1 MASNS
6 TAFNSTAFSTI
17 TSTYY
22 LYWKEFVWTSNV
34 LVPSWPVIILFGIL
48 ANLTNISVFLK
59 TGVKDNVTTLL
70 LSLSVSDLLYL
81 VLISPTACTFIILRF
96 ARDWHWPFHYQI
108 GVDLLYW
115 PAITCYDCS
124 AFLSVWLGITR
135 CACVAM
141 PLRFKSVFTKARTV
155 KIVIASFL
163 LAVSLRIP
171 IISIYRVVW
180 RTNPNTNSSYAYI
193 AKPNRE
199 AMTRVNDILNRNSIL
214 YINFI
219 IMITCVSVL
228 SFQLL
233 RASRVRRSFT
243 SASAAQQES
252 AKPDNQGLSTRDLHV
267 LQSVV
272 VVCSIFIMSQAPFLM
287 YSTARLINQEL
298 DIGTRYQFLFS
309 MFTITSL
316 TCSNLNASV
325 NIFVYYRYNSK
336 YRAQINSMFKTRET
350 SLKTN

>member
-1 MASNS
+1 MASNTASNS
-6 TAFNSTAFSTI
+6 TAFSIII
-17 TSTYY
+17 TTTYT
-22 LYWKEFVWTSNV
+22 YWREYMWTSNV
-34 LVPSWPVIILFGIL
+34 LLPSWPVIILFGIL

-81 VLISPTACTFIILRF
+81 VLISPTACTFIILHF
-96 ARDWHWPFHYQI
+96 VPDWPWPFHFGI
-108 GVDLLYW
+108 GLELLYW

-141 PLRFKSVFTKARTV
+141 PLRFKSVFTKTRTV

-171 IISIYRVVW
+171 IISVYRVAW
-180 RTNPNTNSSYAYI
+180 RTDHNTNSSYAYMT
-193 AKPNRE
+193 KLNRE

-219 IMITCVSVL
+219 IMITCVSIL
-228 SFQLL
+228 SFQLY
-233 RASRVRRSFT
+233 RASRIRRSFT

-252 AKPDNQGLSTRDLHV
+252 EKPDNQGLSTRDLHV

-298 DIGTRYQFLFS
+298 DIGTRYRFLFS

-325 NIFVYYRYNSK
+325 NIFVYFRYNSK
-336 YRAQINSMFKTRET
+336 YRVQFKSMFK
-350 SLKTN
+350 SLKRN

>member
-1 MASNS
+1 MAGDLAS
-6 TAFNSTAFSTI
+6 NSTAFSTI
-17 TSTYY
+17 TTTYP
-22 LYWKEFVWTSNV
+22 YWKEFVWTSNV
-34 LVPSWPVIILFGIL
+34 LVPLWPVIILFGIL

-81 VLISPTACTFIILRF
+81 VLISPTACSYVIIRF
-96 ARDWHWPFHYQI
+96 APDWPWPFDFQI
-108 GVDLLYW
+108 AMELLYW
-115 PAITCYDCS
+115 PAFTCYDCS

-141 PLRFKSVFTKARTV
+141 PLRFKSVFTKSRTV

-163 LAVSLRIP
+163 LAVVLRIP
-171 IISIYRVVW
+171 IISVYRVVW

-193 AKPNRE
+193 VKPNRE
-199 AMTRVNDILNRNSIL
+199 AMTRVNDILNRNSL
-214 YINFI
+214 LFINFI

-228 SFQLL
+228 SFQLY
-233 RASRVRRSFT
+233 RASRIRRSFT

-252 AKPDNQGLSTRDLHV
+252 GKPDNQGLSTRDLHV

-298 DIGTRYQFLFS
+298 DFEKRYRTLFS
-309 MFTITSL
+309 MFTIISL

-336 YRAQINSMFKTRET
+336 YRAQLTSMFKI
-350 SLKTN
+350 LKRN